1 MGNQEAKH
9 KKAAAAAAAA
19 AAASGNGSY
28 PSLDEGWRE
37 AGGDA
42 AKKGGKKQGKHG
54 GKGAAS
60 SGGGGGSGGAGG
72 GGGTHGSGPARKKN
86 KSEAKSSVFSIRKRK
101 GNLKGRGDACS
112 SETGSKEDILASQ
125 HDELDGT
132 KTPELSADELGQSDV
147 ETALPG
153 SKRGAEQDQGGADGR
168 EMQRKTLR
176 AAASPTEDGGQKGG
190 SSGSDTDIYSFHSAA
205 DHEDLLADIQLAIRL
220 QHQQQHEG
228 PRGTDSSW
236 VGEGRKQSNGTVK
249 LTPPELLDLT
259 PELELG
265 SDALSFLETA
275 PLSECVKHAEKLA
288 AAAVA
293 APVAAATTHIPSPTE
308 QLGTREGQRESEGAE
323 PPQLREAPLC
333 AAVGT
338 KDQHAWLQQWPSDT
352 AVAMV
357 TAGGTGVVAVGPVAT
372 TTGGNSLPEAPGEE
386 VEESEGKS
394 QQEDEDMDLSDHV
407 CLDPAEELPSGTGSQ
422 EADTQLDPCT
432 SVESLQDSPSTDTEP
447 SFSAAVS
454 GVSVL
459 ASSPVER
466 RRKSSVSPS
475 LPPQESPTLAK
486 RLLRSNYSPSGPVVK
501 PYPPIFPSYIKT
513 TTRQLSSPGQSP
525 ALSPSHSPLSPRKAH
540 HHLHRYLLH
549 KITHH
554 GG

>member
-9 KKAAAAAAAA
+9 KKAAAAAAAV
-19 AAASGNGSY
+19 SGNGSY

-37 AGGDA
+37 AGGEA

-54 GKGAAS
+54 SKGAAS
-60 SGGGGGSGGAGG
+60 SGGGVSGG
-72 GGGTHGSGPARKKN
+72 GGGTHGSGSARKKS

-153 SKRGAEQDQGGADGR
+153 SKRRAEQEQGGADGHK
-168 EMQRKTLR
+168 MQRKISR
-176 AAASPTEDGGQKGG
+176 AAASPNEEGGPKGG

-220 QHQQQHEG
+220 QHQHEG
-228 PRGTDSSW
+228 PKGMESSW

-249 LTPPELLDLT
+249 LTPPELLHLT

-265 SDALSFLETA
+265 SDALSFLEMA
-275 PLSECVKHAEKLA
+275 ASSESVKHTEKPA

-293 APVAAATTHIPSPTE
+293 AGAQDTHIPSPTE
-308 QLGTREGQRESEGAE
+308 QRGTREGQRKSEGAE
-323 PPQLREAPLC
+323 PSQLKEAPLC
-333 AAVGT
+333 TATGT
-338 KDQHAWLQQWPSDT
+338 IDQHVWLQQWPSDT
-352 AVAMV
+352 AVAMA
-357 TAGGTGVVAVGPVAT
+357 TAGRTGVAAMGPVASAT
-372 TTGGNSLPEAPGEE
+372 IGNSLPEAPGEE
-386 VEESEGKS
+386 VEKSEGRH
-394 QQEDEDMDLSDHV
+394 QRQVDDMDHSDHV
-407 CLDPAEELPSGTGSQ
+407 CLDLAEEPSSEPGSQ
-422 EADTQLDPCT
+422 EADGQLDPCT
-432 SVESLQDSPSTDTEP
+432 SAESLQDSPSTDTEH
-447 SFSAAVS
+447 SLSAAVS
-454 GVSVL
+454 GVSV
-459 ASSPVER
+459 SVVSPVER
-466 RRKSSVSPS
+466 RCKSSISPS
-475 LPPQESPTLAK
+475 PPLQDSPTLAK

-525 ALSPSHSPLSPRKAH
+525 SLSPSHSPLSPRKGH

-549 KITHH
+549 NTITQAHH
-554 GG
+554 EGLGK

>member
-9 KKAAAAAAAA
+9 KKAAAAVAAV
-19 AAASGNGSY
+19 SGNGSY

-37 AGGDA
+37 AGGEA

-54 GKGAAS
+54 GKGAAGA
-60 SGGGGGSGGAGG
+60 GGGGG

-86 KSEAKSSVFSIRKRK
+86 KSDAKSSVFSIRKRK

-125 HDELDGT
+125 HDELGGT
-132 KTPELSADELGQSDV
+132 KTPELSADELGQSDL

-153 SKRGAEQDQGGADGR
+153 SKRQAEQHQGGADGR
-168 EMQRKTLR
+168 EVQRKISR
-176 AAASPTEDGGQKGG
+176 AAASPTEEGGQKAG

-228 PRGTDSSW
+228 PRGMESSW

-249 LTPPELLDLT
+249 LSPPELLDLT

-265 SDALSFLETA
+265 SDALSFLETTA
-275 PLSECVKHAEKLA
+275 SSECGKHTEKLA
-288 AAAVA
+288 AAA
-293 APVAAATTHIPSPTE
+293 THIPLPIE
-308 QLGTREGQRESEGAE
+308 QRGIREGQGKSEGAE

-333 AAVGT
+333 AAAGT
-338 KDQHAWLQQWPSDT
+338 KEQHTWLQQWPSDT
-352 AVAMV
+352 AVTMA
-357 TAGGTGVVAVGPVAT
+357 TAGGTGVVAVSPVAT
-372 TTGGNSLPEAPGEE
+372 ATGGNSLPEALGEE
-386 VEESEGKS
+386 MEKSEERN
-394 QQEDEDMDLSDHV
+394 QQEVDDMDLSDHV
-407 CLDPAEELPSGTGSQ
+407 CLDPTEELLSGSGCQ

-432 SVESLQDSPSTDTEP
+432 SAESLPDSPSTDTEP
-447 SFSAAVS
+447 SLSAPIS
-454 GVSVL
+454 GVSVS
-459 ASSPVER
+459 AASPVER
-466 RRKSSVSPS
+466 QRKSSVSPS
-475 LPPQESPTLAK
+475 LPPQDSPTLAK
-486 RLLRSNYSPSGPVVK
+486 RLLRSNYSPSGPGVK

-540 HHLHRYLLH
+540 HHFHRYRLH
-549 KITHH
+549 KITSSSTW
-554 GG
+554 G